1 MFFHGS
7 KMESLHKHIDPA
19 YLPEDY
25 GGKLPKINYSS
36 VDWYP
41 VLRTLDEDFKGKKE
55 NTFIVMTGLVIS
67 DLETSKRGGLGHIWA
82 VAPQERKKD

>member
-1 MFFHGS
+1 MFFHGD

-25 GGKLPKINYSS
+25 GGTLPKINYSS

-41 VLRTLDEDFKGKKE
+41 VLRTLDNEFKGKKE
-55 NTFIVMTGLVIS
+55 HFYCHDWISIEVVILHAGNIKYYLS
-67 DLETSKRGGLGHIWA
+67 I
-82 VAPQERKKD
+82 

>member
-1 MFFHGS
+1 MFFHGN

-41 VLRTLDEDFKGKKE
+41 VLRTLDEEFKGKK
-55 NTFIVMTGLVIS
+55 NTFIAMTGLVFKWSHYTQGI
-67 DLETSKRGGLGHIWA
+67 
-82 VAPQERKKD
+82 

>member
-1 MFFHGS
+1 MD
-7 KMESLHKHIDPA
+7 SLHKHIDPA

-41 VLRTLDEDFKGKKE
+41 LLRSLDEEFKGTKK
-55 NTFIVMTGLVIS
+55 NTFIAMTGLVFKWSHYTQGI
-67 DLETSKRGGLGHIWA
+67 
-82 VAPQERKKD
+82 

>member
-1 MFFHGS
+1 MQMFFHGT

-19 YLPEDY
+19 HLPEDY

-41 VLRTLDEDFKGKKE
+41 VLRTLDNEFKGKK
-55 NTFIVMTGLVIS
+55 TVIVMTGLVLKCLLYTQGI
-67 DLETSKRGGLGHIWA
+67 
-82 VAPQERKKD
+82 

>member
-1 MFFHGS
+1 MFFHGN
-7 KMESLHKHIDPA
+7 KMDSLHKHIDPA

-41 VLRTLDEDFKGKKE
+41 LLRSLDEEFKGTKK
-55 NTFIVMTGLVIS
+55 NTFIAMTGLVFKWSHYTQGI
-67 DLETSKRGGLGHIWA
+67 
-82 VAPQERKKD
+82 

>member
-1 MFFHGS
+1 MQMFFHGD

-25 GGKLPKINYSS
+25 GGKLPKMNYSS

-41 VLRTLDEDFKGKKE
+41 VLRTLDNEFKGKK
-55 NTFIVMTGLVIS
+55 NTFIFMTQLVLKWSQYTQGI
-67 DLETSKRGGLGHIWA
+67 
-82 VAPQERKKD
+82 